1 MRETIIGSLSPV
13 KCCTV
18 SKGTN
23 PTESKY
29 SRQNYDY
36 VRKRLMQNVSNGRIT
51 PAFISLDVSGRHVRK
66 GSVSLMLA
74 GVTHLI
80 VVRSSKPRLAM

>member
-1 MRETIIGSLSPV
+1 MA
-13 KCCTV
+13 CTV

-36 VRKRLMQNVSNGRIT
+36 IRSRLMQNVSSGHIT
-51 PAFISLDVSGRHVRK
+51 SAFFPLDVSGHHVRK
-66 GSVSLMLA
+66 GGFSLMLA

-80 VVRSSKPRLAM
+80 VVRSSKPCLAAVM